1 MTLHAIRAGRAP
13 SGVGRPLA
21 ALVAILLA
29 AVSVTGACTAR
40 RVTSSS
46 LTPVSTTSPTHSSGA
61 PASLSR
67 TQAVPSRTQAG
78 TAGFPVQGGGDV
90 TAVGDSIMVDGMP
103 NLRALLPGIAIDAVA
118 GRQVVAGLAVLQNL
132 ASLGGLRPSLVVEL
146 GTNGTFSA
154 AQFDRILSLSGGR
167 HLVVLTNHCPYCAW
181 VPSNNELLAASCTP
195 DHNCTVADW
204 EALADAH
211 PEWFARDG
219 VHMPIGGV
227 GAQAFAELISSALSG
242 RLPASKLAAP
252 PGRPLHAARA
262 T

>member
-1 MTLHAIRAGRAP
+1 MTLHPIRAGRAP
-13 SGVGRPLA
+13 SGVRRPLA

-29 AVSVTGACTAR
+29 AVSVTGARTAR

-46 LTPVSTTSPTHSSGA
+46 PMPVSTTSPTHSTGA

-67 TQAVPSRTQAG
+67 SQAVPSRTQAG
-78 TAGFPVQGGGDV
+78 TAGVPVQGGDV
-90 TAVGDSIMVDGMP
+90 IAVGDSIMVDGTP

-118 GRQVVAGLAVLQNL
+118 GRQVAAGLAVLQNL
-132 ASLGGLRPSLVVEL
+132 AGLGGLRPSLVVEL

-154 AQFDRILSLSGGR
+154 AQFDRILSLAGGR

-211 PEWFARDG
+211 PEWFARDT

-227 GAQAFAELISSALSG
+227 GAQAFAELISSALGG
-242 RLPASKLAAP
+242 RLRVSKLGAL

>member
-1 MTLHAIRAGRAP
+1 VTLDAIKAGRAP
-13 SGVGRPLA
+13 SGVRRPLA

-46 LTPVSTTSPTHSSGA
+46 LMPVSRTSPTHAAGA

-67 TQAVPSRTQAG
+67 SQSVSPAIQAG
-78 TAGFPVQGGGDV
+78 GGFPGQGGGEV

-118 GRQVVAGLAVLQNL
+118 GRQVAAGLDVLQNL
-132 ASLGGLRPSLVVEL
+132 ARQGGLRTSLVVEL
-146 GTNGTFSA
+146 GTNGTFTA
-154 AQFDRILSLSGGR
+154 AQFDRILSLAGGR

-181 VPSNNELLAASCTP
+181 VPSNNELLATSCTP
-195 DHNCTVADW
+195 DRNCTVADW

-219 VHMPIGGV
+219 VHMSIGGV
-227 GAQAFAELISSALSG
+227 GGQAFAELISSALGG
-242 RLPASKLAAP
+242 RLPASRLGASPA
-252 PGRPLHAARA
+252 RPLHAGRA